1 MTHKCVTLICL
12 TVTSVKSNI
21 GGRLGW
27 LGIIVNTNIHGKFQ
41 KVPTLG
47 EKTTFNYFT
56 IPLIPNGLI

>member
-1 MTHKCVTLICL
+1 MTHKCDIDMFNCNKCE
-12 TVTSVKSNI
+12 VKYW
-21 GGRLGW
+21 GRLGW

-41 KVPTLG
+41 KVPTHG